1 MTDCL
6 LVFIV
11 GLDYFTPLNP
21 AKARKDHGRD
31 RVARRGGDRRQRAR
45 GQVPLAL
52 AVLRACRLASVRAVE
67 GHRGE
72 AGEDAAVL
80 VGPVQPPLHL
90 KELALLGAAA
100 VGGCNTSRER

>member
-1 MTDCL
+1 MRCQEMNL
-6 LVFIV
+6 ESC
-11 GLDYFTPLNP
+11 P
-21 AKARKDHGRD
+21 AAAGI
-31 RVARRGGDRRQRAR
+31 RRQRAR